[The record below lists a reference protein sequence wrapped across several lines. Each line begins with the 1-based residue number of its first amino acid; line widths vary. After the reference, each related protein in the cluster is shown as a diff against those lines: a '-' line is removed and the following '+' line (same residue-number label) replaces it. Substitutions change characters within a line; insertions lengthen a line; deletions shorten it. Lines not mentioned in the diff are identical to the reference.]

1 MTKKITIALEESYID
16 ELSEFAKD
24 TGKKKVQIIR
34 EASQNYFDTNAL
46 TKTVQEYKSGG
57 SRVKFIHKDK
67 SLVVSLHKPHPSNTL
82 KEYIV
87 KQIQEVLKGFKD
99 GNA

>member
-1 MTKKITIALEESYID
+1 MAKHDKLFEKFMKIPPLKDLSFN
-16 ELSEFAKD
+16 ELD
-24 TGKKKVQIIR
+24 TLLTHLG
-34 EASQNYFDTNAL
+34 FDKL
-46 TKTVQEYKSGG
+46 DDSG
-57 SRVKFIHKDK
+57 SRIKFIHKNK
-67 SLVVSLHKPHPSNTL
+67 NLVLSLHKPHPSNIL

>member
-1 MTKKITIALEESYID
+1 MAKHDKLFDKFTKIPPLKDLSFNELETLLTHLGFEKIE
-16 ELSEFAKD
+16 
-24 TGKKKVQIIR
+24 G
-34 EASQNYFDTNAL
+34 
-46 TKTVQEYKSGG
+46 GG
-57 SRVKFIHKDK
+57 SRVKFIRKDK